1 MRKTSPPTSS
11 PTSLSSLPLSI
22 SVNFSPV
29 SSLWSPEAAS
39 RLDAPPFSL
48 TSRISS
54 STLAPALVPEND
66 SAAWNETAGCYTHCS
81 VCAARVSSHF
91 SRRTR
96 MRIGAA
102 GKSFIA
108 GIIDAT
114 IFCTSLSLS
123 FSTAANA
130 QQFDQ
135 KLYSEMRWRCIGPF
149 RGGRTVAISGVPHQP
164 NVFYMAAVNG
174 GVWKTTDFGNT
185 WNPIFDDQPSG
196 SVGALAVAPSD
207 PNIIYVGSG
216 EGLQRPDLATG
227 DGVYKSTDAGKSW
240 THLPNL
246 RDAQQITA
254 ILIDPKDPNRV
265 FVATEGHPYG
275 PNAERGVFR
284 STDGGQSFQ
293 KVLYK
298 DENTGAADLA
308 FDPTNPQTIYAVLWA
323 ARVAPWEVRSGGS
336 IYIAGSGLFK
346 STDGGSTWRPLTK
359 GLPTAAEELGR
370 MGIAVAPSQP
380 NRLYASIE
388 AKRGVAGIY
397 RSDDAGESW
406 KQVNSDGRIGGR
418 GPGAMGIAVASDN
431 PEVIYVANTTTWKST
446 DAGKTFVGFK
456 GAPGGDDY
464 QRIWISAENPKTLA
478 LSSDQ
483 GAVLSVN
490 GGETWSSWYNQPAAQ
505 FYHVTTDNRFPY
517 WVYGAQQE
525 SGSVATLSRS
535 DYGEITFRDW
545 HLIGIFEY
553 GYIAVDPLDPNIL
566 YGDWLTRT
574 KQDIGEHAK
583 VTPEPIRRGEYRYT
597 RTLPVVFSPLE
608 PHTLYFAANVL
619 FKTTDAGNSWQV
631 ISPDLTREFYEI
643 PANLGVFA
651 ASDPEKGKHR
661 GVIYAVA
668 PSFKELD
675 TIWAGTDDGLI
686 HITRDGGKSWQN
698 VTPPQLKPWSKVSII
713 EASHF
718 DAGTA
723 YAAINSFRLD
733 DLRAHIY
740 RTRDFGKTWTEITK
754 NIPDGGASNV
764 VREDPVRKGLLYAGT
779 EGSVYVSIN
788 DGDDWQPL
796 QLNLPHTSMRDLA
809 IHGDDLIVAT
819 HGRSFWILDD
829 VTPLRQLNAD
839 IAKES
844 VHLFAPQEATR
855 FRWNRN
861 PDTPLPPEFP
871 AGKNPPDGAIIDYY
885 LASPAKEPVTLE
897 IFDAHNEPVR
907 NAASADKPE
916 PLEKTAAE
924 HPIPMYWVRPAQ
936 ILSGA
941 AGMHRFIWDLH
952 YAPPDSLGHEFPIS
966 AIVHDTPKYP
976 LGAWALPGKYTV
988 KLTVDGKSYSQLFA
1002 AKMDPRIKTPLADLR
1017 KQFEM
1022 ESGSVEGM
1030 NKSFEALSQVQSV
1043 RAQLKERVAKAGKG
1057 ALADAIAA
1065 LDKQAA
1071 ELEGAAQSNF
1081 YGLPPGA
1088 KQPENFSSLNQHFG
1102 GILAVADSADAAP
1115 TTQATAVFKELEE
1128 DLEKLVARWT
1138 KIRQQDIAA
1147 LNVELKKA
1155 GLTPVDPNKTPD
1167 ATPSADADGD
1177 DEP

>member
-1 MRKTSPPTSS
+1 
-11 PTSLSSLPLSI
+11 
-22 SVNFSPV
+22 
-29 SSLWSPEAAS
+29 
-39 RLDAPPFSL
+39 
-48 TSRISS
+48 
-54 STLAPALVPEND
+54 
-66 SAAWNETAGCYTHCS
+66 
-81 VCAARVSSHF
+81 
-91 SRRTR
+91 

-102 GKSFIA
+102 GNWFSA
-108 GIIDAT
+108 GIYGASILCAS
-114 IFCTSLSLS
+114 FCTSFLC
-123 FSTAANA
+123 TAASA
-130 QQFDQ
+130 QQLDQKVGQQFDQ

-174 GVWKTTDFGNT
+174 GVWKTTDSGNT
-185 WNPIFDDQPSG
+185 WNPIFDDQPTG

-240 THLPNL
+240 THLGL

-254 ILIDPKDPNRV
+254 ILVDPKDANRV
-265 FVATEGHPYG
+265 FVAAEGHAYG

-284 STDGGQSFQ
+284 STDGAQTFQ

-308 FDPTNPQTIYAVLWA
+308 FDPTNPQTIYAALWA
-323 ARVAPWEVRSGGS
+323 ARVAPWEVRSGAS
-336 IYIAGSGLFK
+336 IYIAGSGLHK
-346 STDGGSTWRPLTK
+346 STDGGSTWRLLTK

-370 MGIAVAPSQP
+370 MGIAIAPSQP
-380 NRLYASIE
+380 NRIYASVE
-388 AKRGVAGIY
+388 AKRGVGGVY

-406 KQVNSDGRIGGR
+406 KQVSSDRRIGGR
-418 GPGAMGIAVASDN
+418 GPGAMGIAVAPDN
-431 PEVIYVANTTTWKST
+431 PDVIYVANTTTWKST
-446 DAGKTFVGFK
+446 DGGKTFLGFK

-464 QRIWISAENPKTLA
+464 QRIWISPEHPQTIA

-483 GAVLSVN
+483 GAVISVN
-490 GGETWSSWYNQPAAQ
+490 GGETWSSWYNQPTAQ

-525 SGSVATLSRS
+525 SGSVATQSRS

-574 KQDIGEHAK
+574 KQDIGEYAK
-583 VTPEPIRRGEYRYT
+583 VTPEPIRRGEYRYA

-631 ISPDLTREFYEI
+631 ISPDLTRETYEI

-661 GVIYAVA
+661 GVIYTVA
-668 PSFKELD
+668 PSFKEAN

-686 HITRDGGKSWQN
+686 LITRDGGKSWQN

-754 NIPDGGASNV
+754 GIPDGGASNV
-764 VREDPVRKGLLYAGT
+764 VREDPERKGLLFAGT
-779 EGSVYVSIN
+779 EGSVYVSFN
-788 DGDDWQPL
+788 DGNEWQPL

-809 IHGDDLIVAT
+809 VHGDDLIVAT

-829 VTPLRQLNAD
+829 ISPLRQMNAD
-839 IAKES
+839 VAKES
-844 VHLFAPQEATR
+844 VHLFAPQEAIR

-861 PDTPLPPEFP
+861 PDTPLPPEVP

-885 LASPAKEPVTLE
+885 LASASQKPVTLE
-897 IFDAHNEPVR
+897 IFDEQQHFVR
-907 NAASADKPE
+907 RYSSSDKPE
-916 PLEKTAAE
+916 PLEKTAGE
-924 HPIPMYWVRPAQ
+924 HPIPMYWVRPTQ
-936 ILSGA
+936 ILSA
-941 AGMHRFIWDLH
+941 RAGMHRFVWDLH
-952 YAPPDSLGHEFPIS
+952 YDSPQSLGHEFPIS

-976 LGAWALPGKYTV
+976 LGAWVVPGNYIAR
-988 KLTVDGKSYSQLFA
+988 LTVDETSYSQPLVV
-1002 AKMDPRIKTPLADLR
+1002 KMDPRIKTSLADLR

-1022 ESGSVEGM
+1022 EGGSVEGM
-1030 NKSFEALSQVQSV
+1030 NKSFDALAQVRSV
-1043 RAQLKERVAKAGKG
+1043 RAQLKERAAKAKG
-1057 ALADAIAA
+1057 AVADAIAA

-1071 ELEGAAQSNF
+1071 ELEGASQPAF
-1081 YGLPPGA
+1081 FGLPPTG
-1088 KQPENFSSLNQHFG
+1088 KQPENLSMLNQHFG

-1115 TTQATAVFKELEE
+1115 TTQAAAVYKELEE
-1128 DLEKLVARWT
+1128 DLEKLVTRWT

-1147 LNVELKKA
+1147 LNAKLKKA
-1155 GLTPVDPNKTPD
+1155 RLAPIDPNKSAESP
-1167 ATPSADADGD
+1167 AADADGD

>member
-1 MRKTSPPTSS
+1 VRFAK
-11 PTSLSSLPLSI
+11 
-22 SVNFSPV
+22 SVV
-29 SSLWSPEAAS
+29 RLAS
-39 RLDAPPFSL
+39 V
-48 TSRISS
+48 
-54 STLAPALVPEND
+54 ALLV
-66 SAAWNETAGCYTHCS
+66 
-81 VCAARVSSHF
+81 F
-91 SRRTR
+91 F
-96 MRIGAA
+96 GADGA
-102 GKSFIA
+102 K
-108 GIIDAT
+108 
-114 IFCTSLSLS
+114 
-123 FSTAANA
+123 A

-149 RGGRTVAISGVPHQP
+149 RGGRTVAISGVAHQP

-185 WNPIFDDQPSG
+185 WNPIFDDQPTG

-207 PNIIYVGSG
+207 SNIVYVGSG

-227 DGVYKSTDAGKSW
+227 DGIYKSSDAGKTW
-240 THLPNL
+240 AHLGL

-254 ILIDPKDPNRV
+254 ILVDPKDANRV
-265 FVATEGHPYG
+265 FVAAQGHPYG

-284 STDGGQSFQ
+284 SNDGGQTFE

-308 FDPTNPQTIYAVLWA
+308 FDPSNPQTIYAVMWA
-323 ARVAPWEVRSGGS
+323 ARVAPWEVRSGES
-336 IYIAGSGLFK
+336 FIAAGSGIFK
-346 STDGGSTWRPLTK
+346 STDGGSNWRPLTK
-359 GLPTAAEELGR
+359 GLPGSEDGVGR
-370 MGIAVAPSQP
+370 IGIAVS
-380 NRLYASIE
+380 NSDTKRVYASVE
-388 AKRGVAGIY
+388 AKKNAGVYA
-397 RSDDAGESW
+397 SNDAGETW
-406 KQVNSDGRIGGR
+406 KLVNSDRRIGGR
-418 GPGAMGIAVASDN
+418 GPGAAGIAVAPDN
-431 PEVIYVANTTTWKST
+431 PDVIYVANTTTWKSI
-446 DAGKTFVGFK
+446 DGGKTFVGWK

-464 QRIWISAENPKTLA
+464 QRIWISTEHPQIIA

-483 GAVLSVN
+483 GAVISVN
-490 GGETWSSWYNQPAAQ
+490 GGATWSSWYNQPTAQ

-525 SGSVATLSRS
+525 SGSAATLSRS
-535 DYGEITFRDW
+535 DFGEITFRDW

-553 GYIAVDPLDPNIL
+553 GYIAIDPLDPNIL

-574 KQDIGEHAK
+574 KQDIGEYAK
-583 VTPEPIRRGEYRYT
+583 VTPEAIRRGEYRYA
-597 RTLPVVFSPLE
+597 RTLPVVFSPLDS
-608 PHTLYFAANVL
+608 HALYFAANVL
-619 FKTTDAGNSWQV
+619 FKTTDGGNSWQV
-631 ISPDLTREFYEI
+631 ISPDLTRESYEI

-668 PSFKELD
+668 PSFKEVN

-740 RTRDFGKTWTEITK
+740 RTRDFGKSWTEITQG
-754 NIPDGGASNV
+754 IPEGGASNV

-779 EGSVYVSIN
+779 EGSVYVSFN

-829 VTPLRQLNAD
+829 ITPLRQLNAEV
-839 IAKES
+839 AKANDY
-844 VHLFAPQEATR
+844 LFAPQEAIR

-871 AGKNPPDGAIIDYY
+871 AGKNPPDGAILDYY
-885 LASPAKEPVTLE
+885 LAAASSKPVMLE
-897 IFDAHNEPVR
+897 ILDEQQHLVR
-907 NAASADKPE
+907 RFASTDKPE
-916 PLEKTAAE
+916 AIEKIAAE
-924 HPIPMYWVRPAQ
+924 HPIPVYWVRPTQ
-936 ILSGA
+936 ILSGG
-941 AGMHRFIWDLH
+941 AGMHRFVWDLH
-952 YAPPDSLGHEFPIS
+952 YAPPESLGHEFPIS
-966 AIVHDTPKYP
+966 AIVHDTVKYP
-976 LGAWALPGKYTV
+976 LGTWALPVNYTV
-988 KLTVDGKSYSQLFA
+988 KLTVDGKSYTQPLA
-1002 AKMDPRIKTPLADLR
+1002 VKMDPRIKTSLADLR

-1022 ESGSVEGM
+1022 QSGSVEGM
-1030 NKSFEALSQVQSV
+1030 NASFEALAQVQSV
-1043 RAQLKERVAKAGKG
+1043 RAQLKERAAKAGKG
-1057 ALADAIAA
+1057 TAVDTIAA

-1071 ELEGAAQSNF
+1071 ELEGGTQSNF
-1081 YGLPPGA
+1081 FGLPPSG
-1088 KQPENFSSLNQHFG
+1088 KRPENFSTLNQHFG
-1102 GILAVADSADAAP
+1102 GILGVADSADAAP
-1115 TTQATAVFKELEE
+1115 TTQATAVYKELEYA
-1128 DLEKLVARWT
+1128 LQTLLSQWT
-1138 KIRQQDIAA
+1138 KMRQQDIPA

-1155 GLTPVDPNKTPD
+1155 GLSPVDPNKASD
-1167 ATPSADADGD
+1167 RAPSADADGD